1 MEDKERNTD
10 EIDIELNS
18 QVNENTEIRQFT
30 VKLEEV
36 IQITCREISRQKNPP
51 NTEAKG
57 KTVPWWTE
65 TLKIMRNRTKA
76 LRRLY
81 QRMTSNDELREN
93 RKNQYTKAKKE
104 YQAAIKREKI
114 RSWKQYCTTTS
125 PNNPWNEVYKLANN
139 KTRSKQMITLQK
151 LDGTK
156 T

>member
-10 EIDIELNS
+10 EIDVELNS

-114 RSWKQYCTTTS
+114 R
-125 PNNPWNEVYKLANN
+125 
-139 KTRSKQMITLQK
+139 
-151 LDGTK
+151 
-156 T
+156 